1 MSVSNSSVRV
11 WPAIVRA
18 VSGRC
23 PACGGGKFFKS
34 YLRQVDRCFVCDES
48 FGQIHADDG
57 PAWLTIG
64 IVGHIVVPMAL
75 FAETNFQLAAVG
87 WHDSL
92 ATDCVGAELD
102 RPATGEGPV
111 YCSDLGDEGSWRRIS
126 MVDYA

>member
-1 MSVSNSSVRV
+1 MSVSNSSLTVRV

-34 YLRQVDRCFVCDES
+34 YLRQVDRCSVCGES

-64 IVGHIVVPMAL
+64 IVGHVVVPILLFTETNYNSPFWISMTVWPLTALALTLTILPRAKAL
-75 FAETNFQLAAVG
+75 FIAAIWAMKAPG
-87 WHDSL
+87 I
-92 ATDCVGAELD
+92 E
-102 RPATGEGPV
+102 
-111 YCSDLGDEGSWRRIS
+111 
-126 MVDYA
+126 

>member
-1 MSVSNSSVRV
+1 MSVSDSSLPVRV

-34 YLRQVDRCFVCDES
+34 YLHQVDRCSVCGES

-64 IVGHIVVPMAL
+64 HSGSRCGADAL
-75 FAETNFQLAAVG
+75 
-87 WHDSL
+87 
-92 ATDCVGAELD
+92 
-102 RPATGEGPV
+102 V
-111 YCSDLGDEGSWRRIS
+111 YRNKFSAGRFWS
-126 MVDYA
+126 A

>member
-1 MSVSNSSVRV
+1 MSVSDSHLPIRV

-34 YLRQVDRCFVCDES
+34 YLHQVDRCSVCGES

-64 IVGHIVVPMAL
+64 IVGHVVVPMAL
-75 FAETNFQLAAVG
+75 LTETSFQWPLLVSMTVWPLTAFALTMTILPRAKALFIAAIWAMKAPG
-87 WHDSL
+87 F
-92 ATDCVGAELD
+92 E
-102 RPATGEGPV
+102 
-111 YCSDLGDEGSWRRIS
+111 
-126 MVDYA
+126 